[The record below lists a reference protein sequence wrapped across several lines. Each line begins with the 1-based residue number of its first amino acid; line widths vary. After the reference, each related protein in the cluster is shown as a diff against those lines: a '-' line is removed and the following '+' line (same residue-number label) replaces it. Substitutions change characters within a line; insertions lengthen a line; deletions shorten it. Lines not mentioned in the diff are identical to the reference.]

1 MSTTSDQIRDEV
13 RRRVDEARE
22 QFQRQFQVREVL
34 LKRDGRYDV
43 RLHIVRVVP
52 SRDGV
57 IVEVALE

>member
-1 MSTTSDQIRDEV
+1 MSSTS
-13 RRRVDEARE
+13 E
-22 QFQRQFQVREVL
+22 QLQRQLRVREVL

-52 SRDGV
+52 SGDGV